1 MTATSI
7 SVAEPD
13 GRPFQRIVRDGVRLA
28 YTDIGD
34 GAPPVVAIH
43 GLCDSLEVMAPMTV
57 PMADRHRVVSVD
69 LRGHGASDAPEGDY
83 SIETLAADVAAVC
96 DRLEIDDAVVIGHS
110 LGSAVAVQL
119 AAARP
124 DLVAAVAMLEGALLF
139 RAEVL
144 QGVAPLFEALRSPAW
159 RDALHGFVDGG
170 FIATDDPEVRAA
182 AHARVDGLTHHA
194 MRAVFDAA
202 GQWNAEAALRACLVP
217 LLHVEAGSNLTDLD
231 RFAVLCPQVQVGHTV
246 GVGHNQMLATPD
258 QVAAMID
265 RFVYVADL
273 VATVEGGRP

>member
-7 SVAEPD
+7 SRAGPD
-13 GRPFQRIVRDGVRLA
+13 AQPSQRILRDGVGLA

-34 GAPPVVAIH
+34 GAPPIVAIH
-43 GLCDSLEVMAPMTV
+43 GLCDSLEVMAPLAV
-57 PMADRHRVVSVD
+57 HMADRHRVVSVD
-69 LRGHGASDAPEGDY
+69 LRGHGASDAPEGEY
-83 SIETLAADVAAVC
+83 TIETLADDVAAAC
-96 DRLEIDDAVVIGHS
+96 DHREIDDVIVVGHS
-110 LGSAVAVQL
+110 LGGAVAVQL
-119 AAARP
+119 AASRP

-139 RAEVL
+139 REEVM
-144 QGVAPLFEALRSPAW
+144 QGVAPLFEALGSPAW

-217 LLHVEAGSNLTDLD
+217 LLYVEAGSNLTDLD
-231 RFAVLCPQVQVGHTV
+231 RFAVLCPQLQIGRTV
-246 GVGHNQMLATPD
+246 GVGHNQMLATPR
-258 QVAAMID
+258 QVVAMID
-265 RFVYVADL
+265 RFIDL
-273 VATVEGGRP
+273 ATLVPAAPAQP